1 MAKAKRNLDALI
13 AASQQR
19 RRPKSRLDALSAQDK
34 ADAAELIARGMPV
47 VEVAQLIREW
57 SGITASKETVRDYFA
72 KARRDGQAQQ
82 GR

>member
-34 ADAAELIARGMPV
+34 ADARELIARGMPV
-47 VEVAQLIREW
+47 REVTSLIQEW
-57 SGITASKETVRDYFA
+57 TGIVASDKTVREYLQKGRPDA
-72 KARRDGQAQQ
+72 KKAK
-82 GR
+82 